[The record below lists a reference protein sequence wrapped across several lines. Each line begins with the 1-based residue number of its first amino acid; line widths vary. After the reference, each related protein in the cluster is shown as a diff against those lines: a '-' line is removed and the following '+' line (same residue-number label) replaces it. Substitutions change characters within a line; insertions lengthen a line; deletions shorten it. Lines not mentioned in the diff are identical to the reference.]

1 MGLANLCGE
10 AVHPSAAALRH
21 RRSRFCEIAQNELLS
36 SGLHAG
42 SIFTSRQC
50 LTAAALFAD
59 KHGIPLT

>member
-10 AVHPSAAALRH
+10 AVHLSADAHRH
-21 RRSRFCEIAQNELLS
+21 DSSRICENAQNELLS
-36 SGLHAG
+36 SGLHAR